1 MLSSYELRLR
11 ARASL
16 GGSIFGNIWLLSV
29 LALVIVSAVTS
40 LVSFTFVG
48 PLLVIGSLSLGMAS
62 IFLRLARGKGAV
74 DLTDLMKGFAIDY
87 VGNLLLGILSR
98 LYIFLWSLLLFIP
111 GIMKAYAYSMIY
123 FVFPATPAAS
133 NKIKQTSP
141 FYGKIGARKNEENA
155 KNPCTCR
162 ENGEGQACTNAARVS
177 CQCWIRPQCL
187 AQSRWIQKTNG

>member
-1 MLSSYELRLR
+1 MREPRNLIQHGGVDMDGVRVVKHMARLSEWKERIIDCRNSGQPVQAWCEQNGINPKTYYRWERLLMAEAVR
-11 ARASL
+11 IAAERPNS
-16 GGSIFGNIWLLSV
+16 GSG
-29 LALVIVSAVTS
+29 ALPGSAACGLHAQAPQAQVPCIV
-40 LVSFTFVG
+40 
-48 PLLVIGSLSLGMAS
+48 
-62 IFLRLARGKGAV
+62 
-74 DLTDLMKGFAIDY
+74 
-87 VGNLLLGILSR
+87 
-98 LYIFLWSLLLFIP
+98 
-111 GIMKAYAYSMIY
+111 
-123 FVFPATPAAS
+123 VFPATPAAS